1 MLAILASVLGMS
13 ERFLLLSIAKEAVS
27 LESFW
32 KLEASAN
39 SQLVANLGDG
49 CRKDGMI
56 VLSRVNAQVIPV
68 DSGFSNG
75 YLS

>member
-1 MLAILASVLGMS
+1 MRPEA
-13 ERFLLLSIAKEAVS
+13 RNRSIATPREIGWAVS